1 MKNLVK
7 IDHELLSGY
16 LTYSEDSEGNAK
28 FDCDGHLLSVF
39 SSKKAVEEYF
49 QLKAWECVI
58 SHVVINDCLQDLSK
72 SHHAMEKEV
81 RDHLLDVYNFLDDVA
96 SSINAEIEFQ
106 EKDDALN
113 LLNDYIQISVNKN
126 RYKIISR
133 LIENINMF
141 IMDMA
146 QEYNLIEED

>member
-1 MKNLVK
+1 
-7 IDHELLSGY
+7 
-16 LTYSEDSEGNAK
+16 
-28 FDCDGHLLSVF
+28 
-39 SSKKAVEEYF
+39 
-49 QLKAWECVI
+49 
-58 SHVVINDCLQDLSK
+58 
-72 SHHAMEKEV
+72 MEKEV